1 MCGLLAALSV
11 NAQSADALK
20 VKSCKLDNGLEVWL
34 NEDPN
39 QIGIYGAVVV
49 KAGAVDCPGTGIAHY
64 FEHMMFK
71 GTDKIGTIDYE
82 AEKPY
87 LDSIAAAY
95 DRLALAEGED
105 AKKEIQ
111 LEINRLSVK
120 AADYAIPNEFNSLI
134 SEMGGTGLNAF
145 TSYDETVYHNLF
157 LPEYFEQWAEL
168 NSERIINPVFRL
180 FQSELETV
188 YEEKN
193 RSDDGLMNNFR
204 DIMLANIYEGTS
216 YVEPIIGTTENLKN
230 PRLSQMREFFEKYYV
245 ASNMGLVL
253 TGNFKA
259 EEVMP
264 VIERTFG
271 RIRKG
276 DPIEPQEFNL
286 APLNGRKD
294 VTALINM
301 PLVKVGAFCFRGPAK
316 NDPDYNAVNFLT
328 SLLNNEAGTGLFDRM
343 MVNHEIMEA
352 EAMPDLSFKNAGSLL
367 VLYIPKLVGQSDK
380 AAAKKIMKVF
390 DRIKAGDFDDDFF
403 ESCKNSFKKTL
414 LMGLEDQAS
423 RMQEM
428 AFALSDGIAWDDI
441 LARADEVDS
450 MTKDDIVAIANK
462 YLTDDY
468 ILIHKKKGEAARD
481 ALQKPEYEKVTPKN
495 KEAASAYAQALR
507 KSAEGIEIA
516 PRALDYDNDATITKL
531 APMVTLYSVENPYND
546 IFDLSIYFNVGVK
559 EKPALEHLS
568 AYVNL
573 LGTEDKSFDDIHTE
587 LQKVGGSVRFASTS
601 DSFVINMDGFDSNLG
616 EITDIVA
623 DLLSNIKGDAKK
635 LKQLKTEEKAGLIM
649 SRSDMDALSEALFEK
664 VYLGDNSPYTVDKGE
679 FSDDFL
685 LGLFE
690 DLQKVECDVTYSGN
704 LPAEVVA
711 EAVRKCFDVDAV
723 TVASNSP
730 VDFAPVKYD
739 GPQVFFLNKANAS
752 QSQIYSLIVTDPVP
766 DQYQRYFSNVYMA
779 YLGGGMSSLLFQ
791 EIREFRSMAYSTYA
805 SLDRPVFKHTTE
817 IPSALYTF
825 VGTQYDKTLEA
836 MDVVDSL
843 VMHTPFLDNKIA
855 SVKKEMMNSR
865 CNAFP
870 DFRSIAANIISSK
883 RDGYEIDPVA
893 DFIKVNEDADAET
906 LREFWEKYIVG
917 RNTVWCV
924 VGNSKKLDITTL
936 EKYGP
941 VTTLTAA
948 DVIK

>member
-1 MCGLLAALSV
+1 MAALNVS
-11 NAQSADALK
+11 AQSADALK
-20 VKSCKLDNGLEVWL
+20 VTSYKLDNGLEVWL

-95 DRLALAEGED
+95 DRLALAEGAD

-111 LEINRLSVK
+111 LEINRLSIK

-134 SEMGGTGLNAF
+134 SEMGGAGLNAF

-157 LPEYFEQWAEL
+157 LPEYFEQWCEL
-168 NSERIINPVFRL
+168 NSERIMNPVFRL

-204 DIMLANIYEGTS
+204 DIMLANIYEGTG
-216 YVEPIIGTTENLKN
+216 YVEPIIGTTDNLKN

-245 ASNMGLVL
+245 ANNMGLVL

-259 EEVMP
+259 AEAMP
-264 VIERTFG
+264 VIEKTFG
-271 RIRKG
+271 RIRQG
-276 DPIEPQEFNL
+276 APVEPQEFNL
-286 APLNGRKD
+286 VPLNGRKD
-294 VTALINM
+294 VTAMINM
-301 PLVKVGAFCFRGPAK
+301 PIVKVGAFCFRGPAK

-328 SLLNNEAGTGLFDRM
+328 SLLNNEAGTGLFDQL

-367 VLYIPKLVGQSDK
+367 VLYIPKLIVQSDK
-380 AAAKKIMKVF
+380 AAAKKIVKVF

-403 ESCKNSFKKTL
+403 ESCKNSYKKTL
-414 LMGLEDQAS
+414 LTGLEDLS
-423 RMQEM
+423 LRMQEM

-441 LARADEVDS
+441 LARADEVDA
-450 MTKDDIVAIANK
+450 MTKEDIVAIANK

-468 ILIHKKKGEAARD
+468 IVIHKKKGEAARD
-481 ALQKPEYEKVTPKN
+481 ELQKPEYEKVTPKN

-516 PRALDYDNDATITKL
+516 PKALDYDNDAQLTQI
-531 APMVTLYSVENPYND
+531 APLVNLYIVENPYND
-546 IFDLSIYFNVGVK
+546 IFDLSIYFNVGSN
-559 EKPALEHLS
+559 EKPALFHLS
-568 AYVNL
+568 SYINL
-573 LGTEDKSFDDIHTE
+573 LGTEDKTFDDIHNE
-587 LQKVGGSVRFASTS
+587 LQKVGGSIRFSSTS
-601 DSFVINMDGFDSNLG
+601 DSFVINMSGFDSNLG

-623 DLLSNIKGDAKK
+623 DLLANIKGDSKK

-649 SRSDMDALSEALFEK
+649 SRSDMDALSDALFEK
-664 VYLGDNSPYTVDKGE
+664 VYMGDNSSYLVDLGE
-679 FSDDFL
+679 WDDDFL
-685 LGLFE
+685 LGLFK

-704 LPAEVVA
+704 LPADVVA
-711 EAVRKCFDVDAV
+711 EAVKKCFDVDAV
-723 TVASNSP
+723 TVASNGP
-730 VDFAPVKYD
+730 VDFTPVKYD
-739 GPQVFFLNKANAS
+739 TPQVFFLNKANAS
-752 QSQIYSLIVTDPVP
+752 QSQIYGLVGTDPIP
-766 DQYQRYFSNVYMA
+766 DQYQRYFSNVYFA

-805 SLDRPVFKHTTE
+805 SMPKPVYKHTAE
-817 IPSALYTF
+817 IPAVLYTF
-825 VGTQYDKTLEA
+825 VGTQFDKTIEA

-843 VMHTPFLDNKIA
+843 VMKTPFLDNKIN

-865 CNAFP
+865 CLAYP
-870 DFRSIAANIISSK
+870 DFRSIPANIISDK
-883 RDGYEIDPVA
+883 RDGYEKDPV
-893 DFIKVNEDADAET
+893 DGFVQVMEEADAET
-906 LREFWEKYIVG
+906 LKAFWEQYIAG

-924 VGNSKKLDITTL
+924 IGNSKKLDITTL

-941 VTTLTAA
+941 VTTLTAT
-948 DVIK
+948 DVMK